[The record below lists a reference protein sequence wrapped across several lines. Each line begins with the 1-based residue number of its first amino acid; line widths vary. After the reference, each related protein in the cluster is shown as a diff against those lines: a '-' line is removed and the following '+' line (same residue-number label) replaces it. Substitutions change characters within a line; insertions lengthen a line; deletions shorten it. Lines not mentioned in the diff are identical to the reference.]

1 MDSLK
6 IAVFIPLVHNNPMRK
21 TVANI
26 FAMFSAQPSQM
37 DRPQRGAKILQKIQ
51 HSEYSAPPLH
61 TDDRQTDGI
70 AMTRRT

>member
-1 MDSLK
+1 MDKLK
-6 IAVFIPLVHNNPMRK
+6 IAVYIPLVHNNPVRK

-26 FAMFSAQPSQM
+26 FAMFSSQPRQI

-51 HSEYSAPPLH
+51 HFEYSAPPLH

-70 AMTRRT
+70 AITRRT